1 MMNHPLNSIRYADLA
16 GRLTSTLKLL
26 NDYLEVA
33 IEHKKLEIQNFK
45 DKVQEEKERKERLQT
60 ILGRRTLNQ
69 EPDSEVKPSS

>member
-45 DKVQEEKERKERLQT
+45 DKVKEEKERKERT
-60 ILGRRTLNQ
+60 GRILNR
-69 EPDSEVKPSS
+69 ESDSEVKSSS